1 MAKDYF
7 KSDEF
12 LEILTAY
19 EDARDGG
26 QNIYLDAD
34 DFADIADYYLSQDA
48 PYMAHEAVDI
58 GLTIH
63 PDDDVLMVVKGAV
76 YIYQR
81 LFDEAEDV
89 LDDLDPENSDVVYQ
103 RAQLQYAKYMD
114 TAKAE
119 EIWREWLLLD
129 NGDRP
134 TEEQRRDNYIH
145 IISSLIEL
153 RDDDSL
159 EDEHRWD
166 LEAVRRWIREY
177 IDQFQPLGKYDEDVQ
192 IADICRE
199 NELADLMCEVL
210 TQVLEERPYL
220 KKGWANLALAQYMI
234 QKNEQAL
241 ESCDFALAINPKDL
255 ETLLTKAH
263 ALNALNNHQG
273 AKEAFKEYLDKGGDP
288 VQIIPL
294 AEILFL
300 LGEKDEAISQLERL
314 AQRFDDDKEV
324 VETAGHGK
332 IKKIIP
338 KQHYALIDQGCEA
351 FMDLY
356 VKVFSDMGDLLHR
369 NECFEESLQAYMKVV
384 ETDSHCA
391 EAYFMLGI
399 NYLALEDY
407 EKAARNFS
415 FALKNAE
422 DQVMMGIDIALT
434 FVLNN
439 FDHIAIEVLS
449 AIEKI
454 ALYNDSP
461 YTKNIPA
468 AKSLTY
474 LKLGDTKQF
483 LENFK
488 IACQQTPDLIGKVY
502 EGYFPE
508 NMPISQWSDYAEKDM
523 DKLMKNFN
531 SEDLYLKGFS

>member
-119 EIWREWLLLD
+119 EIWREWLQLD